1 VVRIAQLSKGEGAMS
16 QQRDGDMFELAD
28 EPQQNAVIK
37 VIGVGGGGGN
47 AVQHM
52 VVNNI
57 EGVEFICANT
67 DSQALRKVEARSV
80 IQLGGAV
87 TKGLGAGA
95 NPEVG
100 RQAAMEDRERIA
112 EAISGADMIFIT
124 AGMGGGTGT
133 GGAPVVAEVAKELG
147 ILTVAV
153 VTKPFPFEGKKRA
166 LIAEQGLAQL
176 AESVDSLITIPNEK
190 LLSVLGKN
198 SSLLDAFSAANDV
211 LLGAVQGIADLIMRP
226 GMINVDFADVRTVM
240 SEMGQAMMGTGSAT
254 GDNRAREAAEMA
266 IGSPLL
272 EDVDLQGARGIL
284 VNVTAGLD
292 LTLGEFTEVGQVIEE
307 FASEHATVVI
317 GTVIDHD
324 LVDELKVTVVAT
336 GLGVKPALADKPKKV
351 VDNTAIAEP
360 ARKVPT
366 TVADYA
372 ELDKPAHIRNQAA
385 KAQSPRAEGAK
396 EKDMDY
402 LDIPAFL
409 RRQAD

>member
-1 VVRIAQLSKGEGAMS
+1 MS
-16 QQRDGDMFELAD
+16 QQREGDMFELA
-28 EPQQNAVIK
+28 EELPNAVIK

-52 VVNNI
+52 LSNNI

-67 DSQALRKVEARSV
+67 DSQALRNVAARSV
-80 IQLGGAV
+80 IQLGSAV

-95 NPEVG
+95 NPEIG

-112 EAISGADMIFIT
+112 EAIRGADMIFIT

-153 VTKPFPFEGKKRA
+153 VTKPFPFEGKKRT

-240 SEMGQAMMGTGSAT
+240 SEMGQAMMGSGSAS
-254 GDNRAREAAEMA
+254 GDNRAREAAEAA

-292 LTLGEFTEVGQVIEE
+292 LSLGEFTEVGEVIEE
-307 FASEHATVVI
+307 FASEHATVVV
-317 GTVIDHD
+317 GTVIDPE
-324 LVDELKVTVVAT
+324 LSGELKVTVVAT
-336 GLGVKPALADKPKKV
+336 GLNYKDPIEKPKKV
-351 VDNTAIAEP
+351 VDNTVAQAATQETP
-360 ARKVPT
+360 KKAPT
-366 TVADYA
+366 TPGEYA
-372 ELDKPAHIRNQAA
+372 EYDKPAHVRQKEAAAA
-385 KAQSPRAEGAK
+385 KASIEATAK
-396 EKDMDY
+396 AKDMDY